1 MVIDDRKATSKGY
14 WRVCYKRAGRDPKR
28 TDGARWQNN
37 EGDLMPGVTL
47 KSGKKKKFAY
57 TKKGKKAYKAYLKA
71 MK

>member
-1 MVIDDRKATSKGY
+1 
-14 WRVCYKRAGRDPKR
+14 
-28 TDGARWQNN
+28 
-37 EGDLMPGVTL
+37 MPGVTL